1 MLKPLGE
8 LARNLRW
15 SWHTDTQDL
24 FRSIDPKVWDA
35 AKGDPIRLLA
45 DVSVERLQMLAAD
58 KKFTKSLRMVTADLE
73 EYLTGDLWY
82 QGYAAEQPAAPKA
95 IGYFS
100 PEFGITEALP
110 QYSGGLGILAGDH
123 LKAASDLGVPIIGV
137 ACSTGRATS
146 ASR

>member
-1 MLKPLGE
+1 MRAIRRFTVRPVLPEVLKPLGE

-82 QGYAAEQPAAPKA
+82 QGYAAETAGRAE
-95 IGYFS
+95 GDR
-100 PEFGITEALP
+100 L
-110 QYSGGLGILAGDH
+110 LLAGVRH
-123 LKAASDLGVPIIGV
+123 HRGAAAVLRWARDP
-137 ACSTGRATS
+137 GR
-146 ASR
+146 RPPQGGQ